1 MPQVRN
7 IIKLTVAE
15 NNDHYA
21 ENNDHYAENNDR
33 KSANIFLYH
42 NKKTKVQSGKV
53 GNWES
58 I

>member
-21 ENNDHYAENNDR
+21 ENNDHYAGNNDR

-42 NKKTKVQSGKV
+42 NKKGLSAKQITCT
-53 GNWES
+53 
-58 I
+58 

>member
-21 ENNDHYAENNDR
+21 ENNDR
-33 KSANIFLYH
+33 KSANNFLYH
-42 NKKTKVQSGKV
+42 NKKGLSAKQITCT
-53 GNWES
+53 
-58 I
+58 